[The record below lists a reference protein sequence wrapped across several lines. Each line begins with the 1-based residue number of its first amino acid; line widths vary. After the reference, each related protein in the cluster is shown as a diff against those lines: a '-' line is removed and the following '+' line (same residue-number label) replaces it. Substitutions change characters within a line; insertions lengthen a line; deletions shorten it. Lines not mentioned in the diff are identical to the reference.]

1 MTCLTEARQKNVNPT
16 ISCIGTRV
24 LERCKQRLL
33 RQLLCCADKCVL
45 DSCRYMQ
52 QRGWDVT
59 YLPVKSDG
67 LVDLDQ
73 LRDAIRPDTAIVSV
87 MYVNNEIGESSPH

>member
-1 MTCLTEARQKNVNPT
+1 
-16 ISCIGTRV
+16 
-24 LERCKQRLL
+24 
-33 RQLLCCADKCVL
+33 
-45 DSCRYMQ
+45 MQ

-87 MYVNNEIGESSPH
+87 MYVNNEIGELYPFDIADRAGATPDICE